1 MIQKVTHPQSI
12 YKMLQI
18 LGILLYHIATNQLAT
33 IKSQVTGM
41 YMIRKNTKKNE
52 TYWKLAR
59 SVYLL
64 HTTHPQSGI
73 PILLMF
79 LNSDIELLLFK

>member
-1 MIQKVTHPQSI
+1 MTQKVTHPQSI

-33 IKSQVTGM
+33 IKSQVTGV
-41 YMIRKNTKKNE
+41 YMIRKNTEKNE

-59 SVYLL
+59 RVLPSTY
-64 HTTHPQSGI
+64 HTPTVR
-73 PILLMF
+73 
-79 LNSDIELLLFK
+79 NSDFVDVLKFRY

>member
-33 IKSQVTGM
+33 IKSQVTGV

-52 TYWKLAR
+52 THWKLAR
-59 SVYLL
+59 SVLPSTY
-64 HTTHPQSGI
+64 HTPTVR
-73 PILLMF
+73 
-79 LNSDIELLLFK
+79 NSDFVDVLKFRY

>member
-1 MIQKVTHPQSI
+1 
-12 YKMLQI
+12 MLQI

-33 IKSQVTGM
+33 IKSQVTGV

-59 SVYLL
+59 SVLPSTY
-64 HTTHPQSGI
+64 HTPTVR
-73 PILLMF
+73 
-79 LNSDIELLLFK
+79 NSDFVDVLKFRY

>member
-1 MIQKVTHPQSI
+1 MTQKVTHPQSI

-33 IKSQVTGM
+33 IKSQVTGV

-52 TYWKLAR
+52 TYLEISSKCATF
-59 SVYLL
+59 YIP
-64 HTTHPQSGI
+64 HTHSQEFRFCWCS
-73 PILLMF
+73 
-79 LNSDIELLLFK
+79 